1 MKEIFGKNTT
11 PISITLGGFLLVAV
25 LASAPA
31 LLAESDAEIL
41 TKKNQA
47 SLESLTTLVEDKID
61 GLEQNINAQVKSN
74 ESRFSNIEN
83 QLAILHKATSNLHR
97 RQQSQKSDPGEEMA
111 KMAGFASFDKN
122 ADARMINLEKA
133 VTRMHLSLR
142 TQMGSTETVDQ
153 SIADSE
159 LRLTELED
167 SVSKLRVESGT
178 VIASAKPADTNN
190 QNTEQLQQMLEDIT
204 DQLQAMQQTSQQAMQ
219 QSIQQTSQPV
229 PRSVQSR
236 SANRN
241 ISVKT
246 DVQQLQKLYR

>member
-1 MKEIFGKNTT
+1 
-11 PISITLGGFLLVAV
+11 
-25 LASAPA
+25 
-31 LLAESDAEIL
+31 
-41 TKKNQA
+41 
-47 SLESLTTLVEDKID
+47 
-61 GLEQNINAQVKSN
+61 
-74 ESRFSNIEN
+74 
-83 QLAILHKATSNLHR
+83 
-97 RQQSQKSDPGEEMA
+97 MA

-142 TQMGSTETVDQ
+142 TQMGNTETVDQ

-246 DVQQLQKLYR
+246 DVQQLRVHGKLTRLEGRIDTMEQGYRLREEHISKELTALRNYIDSLLDELY